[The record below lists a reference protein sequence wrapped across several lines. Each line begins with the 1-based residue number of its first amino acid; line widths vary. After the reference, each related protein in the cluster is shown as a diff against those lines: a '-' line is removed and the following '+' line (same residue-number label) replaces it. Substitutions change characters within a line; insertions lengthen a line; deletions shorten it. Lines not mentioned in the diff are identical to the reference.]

1 MENTD
6 NLSLCYKPRT
16 LDIDPNSTN
25 ASREWRHWKT
35 ILNNYIEDYG
45 TRIPN
50 KLRALISFLSPLAF
64 EMVENCTDFKS
75 AMDRLESVYVK
86 KPNEVFARHLLATR
100 KQRSDETLNDFFES
114 LERLRRDCNFRDR
127 TAKEIGDEA
136 VRDAFICGLLSPAI
150 RQRLLENKNLDLQT
164 AYDQALTIDLAEKNN
179 ASVLPSN
186 SNSYMAVID
195 NGVAHGSTDIV
206 NKRRGE
212 EHDTR
217 QTMAA
222 ATFTPSRQGKASI
235 TTTTDLRGKA
245 GKRNACF
252 FCGTVPFH
260 KRSIC
265 PAREAICHRCS
276 KYGHFQKMCRSLP
289 TTNNAT
295 IHSASC
301 ISIDSTN
308 IPVGLQH
315 AATSVTV
322 QSKTLNTLIDSGA
335 SENFICEKVAKSLSM
350 KIFPLLK
357 QISMAKKSCNSQS
370 KGFVVINFTLNLNG
384 ESYSSIR
391 LTVVKD
397 LCCDIVLGRDFQSR
411 HLRVTF
417 EYGGQL
423 PELVVKGTGT
433 CLALKAANLPEPTLF
448 PGISAGCKPIATK
461 SRRFSEEDL
470 KFIAM
475 EVDKLLDDGII
486 EPSVS
491 PWRAQVV
498 VVKDETKPKKKRLCV
513 DYSQTVNIY
522 TEQEAFPLPRI
533 SDLITK
539 LAKFKYFSTFDL
551 KSAYHQVKINE

>member
-100 KQRSDETLNDFFES
+100 KQRPDETLNDFFES

-195 NGVAHGSTDIV
+195 KGVAHGSTDI
-206 NKRRGE
+206 
-212 EHDTR
+212 
-217 QTMAA
+217 TMAA
-222 ATFTPSRQGKASI
+222 ATFAPSRQGKASI

-308 IPVGLQH
+308 IP
-315 AATSVTV
+315 
-322 QSKTLNTLIDSGA
+322 
-335 SENFICEKVAKSLSM
+335 NFICEKVAKSLSM

-384 ESYSSIR
+384 ESYSSI
-391 LTVVKD
+391 
-397 LCCDIVLGRDFQSR
+397 
-411 HLRVTF
+411 RVTF

-461 SRRFSEEDL
+461 SRRFSEE
-470 KFIAM
+470 
-475 EVDKLLDDGII
+475 
-486 EPSVS
+486 
-491 PWRAQVV
+491 
-498 VVKDETKPKKKRLCV
+498 
-513 DYSQTVNIY
+513 
-522 TEQEAFPLPRI
+522 
-533 SDLITK
+533 
-539 LAKFKYFSTFDL
+539 
-551 KSAYHQVKINE
+551 